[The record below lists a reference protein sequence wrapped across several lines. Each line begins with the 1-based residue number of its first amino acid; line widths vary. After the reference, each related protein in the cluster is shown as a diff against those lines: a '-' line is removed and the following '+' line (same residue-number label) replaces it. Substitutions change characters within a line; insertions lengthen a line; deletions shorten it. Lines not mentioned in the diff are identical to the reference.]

1 MESLAYLHLALAYEA
16 STDTSPT
23 LVLSNLKIL
32 MKLNQR
38 KLISSTGLYFLSL
51 AVSLTVLGMASQT
64 LAMLQLQEGSQGP
77 EVTRVQKRLQNLGYF
92 NGNITSN
99 FGSQTRDALLK
110 FQQDRGLTADGV
122 VGDETRAALFG
133 GGSRRKPKNYH
144 SVSYNPNFNSESGGS
159 SLQQAQSVEDIRY
172 LQQQL
177 KDKGFYYGVIDGV
190 YGSQTT
196 QAVRDFQ
203 RAAGLPAD
211 GIAGTQ
217 TRLALDSY
225 QGHGNIGYEYY
236 PHGGY
241 GWRSP
246 SRNYVVVVPGSYD
259 TLYRVNQHVSNAYVS
274 KAKQGSYVNA
284 GEFNKRDTAESRSK
298 LLQSWGFDARVV
310 YRP

>member
-1 MESLAYLHLALAYEA
+1 MESLAYLHLALAYETP
-16 STDTSPT
+16 TDTSAT
-23 LVLSNLKIL
+23 LIVSNLKIL

-38 KLISSTGLYFLSL
+38 KLISSAGIYFLSL
-51 AVSLTVLGMASQT
+51 AVSLTVLGMASQA
-64 LAMLQLQEGSQGP
+64 LAMLQEGSQGA

-92 NGNITSN
+92 NADITGN

-133 GGSRRKPKNYH
+133 GSSRRKPKSYN
-144 SVSYNPNFNSESGGS
+144 SVSYNPNFNLESGRS
-159 SLQQAQSVEDIRY
+159 SLQQAQSIEDIRY

-203 RAAGLPAD
+203 RAVGLPVD

-225 QGHGNIGYEYY
+225 QGHGNIYRCDEYY
-236 PHGGY
+236 PNGGY

-246 SRNYVVVVPGSYD
+246 SCNYVVVVPGSYD
-259 TLYRVNQHVSNAYVS
+259 TLYRVNQYVSNAYVS

-284 GEFNKRDTAESRSK
+284 GAFNKRDSAESRSK
-298 LLQSWGFDARVV
+298 LLQSRGLDARVV